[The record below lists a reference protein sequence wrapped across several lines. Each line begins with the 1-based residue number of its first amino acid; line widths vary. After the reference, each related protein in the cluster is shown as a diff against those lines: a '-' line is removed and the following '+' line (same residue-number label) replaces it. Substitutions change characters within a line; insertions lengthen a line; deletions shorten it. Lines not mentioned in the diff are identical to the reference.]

1 MPKKKPIKKKASS
14 TSRTP
19 EKPGGVGGTDC
30 IACSGT
36 GNNSRGSRCL
46 PCNGTGKR
54 NNPLSTFS
62 GGEKKEEDLSMCS
75 MCSKGSLYNLRTKRF
90 VGYCAACWEYLKCP
104 F

>member
-1 MPKKKPIKKKASS
+1 MPKKKPIKKKVSS
-14 TSRTP
+14 TSHTP
-19 EKPGGVGGTDC
+19 EKIGGVGGTDC

-36 GNNSRGSRCL
+36 GNNSKGSRCL

-62 GGEKKEEDLSMCS
+62 GGEKKEERDMSQCWS
-75 MCSKGSLYNLRTKRF
+75 CTGTSLYNRKTKKF
-90 VGYCAACWEYLKCP
+90 VGYCADCKDLP